1 MNSWAISGNLGRDAE
16 SRFTPSGDAVTS
28 FSVAVKAGFGEKA
41 TTTWVNC
48 TMWGKRGEAIAQYLK
63 KGTLVG
69 VVGEASLRE
78 WEDKEG
84 QKRTVL
90 EVRVNDLTLLSKQE
104 RQQDPQQDR
113 QQERPPAKKPAPG
126 FDDFDSAIPF

>member
-78 WEDKEG
+78 WQDKEG

-90 EVRVNDLTLLSKQE
+90 EVRVNDLTLLGKQE
-104 RQQDPQQDR
+104 RQQDPQQER
-113 QQERPPAKKPAPG
+113 PQEQPPAKKPVPG
-126 FDDFDSAIPF
+126 FDDFADDVPF